1 MPKQK
6 NQTIPIK
13 KNELLEQAFTHRSWL
28 NENNAQTQE
37 SNERL
42 EFLGDAVL
50 ELVVTKYLYE
60 NFPQEQEGTLT
71 ALRAALVRTET
82 LAKVANKLKL
92 GKRLRLSRGEEVT
105 GGRQNQS
112 LLADTFEA
120 LIGAIYLESGK
131 SKVTSFLKKHL
142 LPELKTIT
150 KNQLEKDAKS
160 MLQELVQARSLPA
173 PIYKIIKES
182 GPDHKK
188 TFTIEVLIN
197 KQRLASGVGKS
208 KQQAQQQAAQAA
220 LEKKN
225 LI

>member
-6 NQTIPIK
+6 NQTIPVK
-13 KNELLEQAFTHRSWL
+13 NNELLEQAFTHRSWL
-28 NENNAQTQE
+28 NENNAPTQE

-50 ELVVTKYLYE
+50 EMVVTEYLYE
-60 NFPQEQEGTLT
+60 LFPQEQEGTLT

-82 LAKVANKLKL
+82 LAKIATKLKL

-131 SKVTSFLKKHL
+131 NKVTSFLKKHL
-142 LPELKTIT
+142 LPELKTI
-150 KNQLEKDAKS
+150 KENQLEKDAKS
-160 MLQELVQARSLPA
+160 MLQELVQAKNLPA
-173 PIYKIIKES
+173 PIYKIIKEV

-197 KQRLASGVGKS
+197 KQRVASGVGKS
-208 KQQAQQQAAQAA
+208 K
-220 LEKKN
+220 
-225 LI
+225 